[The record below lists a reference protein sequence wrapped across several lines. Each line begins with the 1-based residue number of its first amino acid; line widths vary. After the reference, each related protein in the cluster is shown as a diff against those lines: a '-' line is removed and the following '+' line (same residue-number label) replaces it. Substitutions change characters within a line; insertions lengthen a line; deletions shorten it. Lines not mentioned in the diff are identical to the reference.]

1 MSRGVGRPIDVLVL
15 NASLRQ
21 SLATIRS
28 LGRRGL
34 AVGAVDVAA
43 DVPAFRSRWCRRH
56 FVSPADEGT
65 TASLAYVEGL
75 LASPGAR
82 VLVPSH
88 DGTIALLRQ
97 HRSRIEQRVR
107 IALASEPAMA
117 VAVNKDRTLAIAA
130 QLGISVPPR
139 LSLTTET
146 DVPAAIKDIGLPA
159 VVKPTESWL
168 SNGHLGTRIGAQ
180 LVTTLDEARSVVAQ
194 LERAGGGAML
204 QPLLSG
210 RREAVSF
217 LYAGG
222 QMYARFA
229 QWAKRMNPPLGG
241 ESVLR
246 QSIPVPPDT
255 GPQAER
261 LVRAIELEGYSEV
274 EFRRDAAGVPY
285 LMEINPRLSASVEIA
300 VRCGVD
306 FPSLLYQWANGDSI
320 DHVRSYRSGRWM
332 RYLQGDLTTTIAALE
347 QRGRPGVPPPLQTI
361 VGFGLS
367 FLKPMRY
374 DYFDWSDP
382 RPAVKAMAD
391 FADEVTRSAGRVV
404 KRSLGRLKRR
414 FAWSA

>member
-1 MSRGVGRPIDVLVL
+1 MVTPIDALVL
-15 NASLRQ
+15 DASLRQ

-34 AVGAVDVAA
+34 AVGAVDAVA
-43 DVPAFRSRWCRRH
+43 DVPAFRSRWCRSH
-56 FVSPADEGT
+56 FVSPAAEGT
-65 TASLAYVEGL
+65 AASLAYLDGL
-75 LASPGAR
+75 LDCPGAR

-97 HRSRIEQRVR
+97 HRARLEGRVH
-107 IALASEPAMA
+107 IALASEPAMTI
-117 VAVNKDRTLAIAA
+117 AVNKDRTLALAT
-130 QLGISVPPR
+130 QLGIAVPR
-139 LSLTTET
+139 SLSLTTVSE
-146 DVPAAIKDIGLPA
+146 VPAAVQEIGLPA

-168 SNGHLGTRIGAQ
+168 SNGHEGARIGAQ
-180 LVTTLDEARSVVAQ
+180 LVTTLEEARTAVAM
-194 LERAGGGAML
+194 LERAGGGALL
-204 QPLLSG
+204 QTLLLG

-217 LYAGG
+217 LYANG

-246 QSIPVPPDT
+246 QSIPVPLDI
-255 GPQAER
+255 GQAAER

-274 EFRRDAAGVPY
+274 EFRRDAAGIPY

-300 VRCGVD
+300 VRSGVD
-306 FPSLLYQWANGDSI
+306 FPSLLYQWANGDPI

-347 QRGRPGVPPPLQTI
+347 QRGRPGVSSPMRSI

-367 FLKPMRY
+367 FLRPMRY
-374 DYFDWSDP
+374 DYVDWSDP

-391 FADEVTRSAGRVV
+391 LADEVTRSAWRVV
-404 KRSLGRLKRR
+404 RRTLGRLKKR